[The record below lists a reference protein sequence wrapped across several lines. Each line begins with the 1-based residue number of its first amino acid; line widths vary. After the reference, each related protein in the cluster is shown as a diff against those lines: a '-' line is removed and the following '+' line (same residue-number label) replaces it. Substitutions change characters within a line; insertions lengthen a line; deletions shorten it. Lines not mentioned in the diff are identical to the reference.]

1 MPHQVLERLGVHAR
15 LRHVAA
21 VGMAADMGRDVRHL
35 HPVDIVVPLDHVV
48 EAVFPMHRHQRVAV
62 LIREK
67 EAAVPVNHP
76 FNLWRLP
83 VLDNPAETLRHVLR
97 HGQLP
102 CPRIRLGGFDDQPHI
117 GSPLELVVD
126 VDDLVFQVDIPEGQ
140 PAEFCFCQAKSK
152 KISFYF
158 IEKNTTESGSMM
170 SFLIFLFILFY
181 ITRIFL

>member
-1 MPHQVLERLGVHAR
+1 
-15 LRHVAA
+15 
-21 VGMAADMGRDVRHL
+21 MGRDVRHL